1 MVTNY
6 HVIRNATEA
15 KVTLADGTTFDARLV
30 GKEPDNDIA
39 VLKVQPKGN
48 VKLQPLRIGNSDAL
62 KVGRKV
68 YAIGNPFGLDQT
80 LTAGIVSG
88 LGREITGISGRLIRK
103 VVQTDAAINPGNSGG
118 PLITRSGKLIGV
130 NTMIASPSGAFA
142 GVGFA
147 VPSNTAAKVVREIV
161 KYGKTI
167 RPWLGVYCAPDS
179 VATRLGMV
187 EEKKSIIIHYFLC
200 SDVDF

>member
-1 MVTNY
+1 M
-6 HVIRNATEA
+6 
-15 KVTLADGTTFDARLV
+15 TLADGTTFDARLV

-39 VLKVQPKGN
+39 VLKVQPRHN
-48 VKLQPLRIGNSDAL
+48 VKLQPLQIGNSDAL

-167 RPWLGVYCAPDS
+167 RPWLGVYCAPDA

-187 EEKKSIIIHYFLC
+187 GVVVMGVEPGSPADEAGIKAIKRDRRSGRTL
-200 SDVDF
+200 